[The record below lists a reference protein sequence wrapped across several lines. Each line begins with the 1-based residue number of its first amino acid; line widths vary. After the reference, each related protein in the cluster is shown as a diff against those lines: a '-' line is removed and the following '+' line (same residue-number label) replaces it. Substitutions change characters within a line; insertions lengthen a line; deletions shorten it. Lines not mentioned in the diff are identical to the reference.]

1 MGCGGGV
8 GFSPVLIIMWDNW
21 CRGKGSGR
29 VDRDQPYLFPPSL
42 RDWLAE
48 DHPVW
53 LVIRVVEDH
62 LDTSAFHGLRRTG
75 GAGGGRAD
83 PRMPLQ
89 GRRGRD
95 ARPGTPPRPLHRRA
109 PTRPPL
115 SPLPPPHPPPPPPL

>member
-53 LVIRVVEDH
+53 LVIRGVEDH

-75 GAGGGRAD
+75 GGGGGGGSTAQARAGAGGGGG
-83 PRMPLQ
+83 P
-89 GRRGRD
+89 
-95 ARPGTPPRPLHRRA
+95 PGG
-109 PTRPPL
+109 
-115 SPLPPPHPPPPPPL
+115 PPPPAERPAASRRG